1 MTGEE
6 KSMDQKKI
14 YPRSGDRETVY
25 LKNVVSDPSIQVG
38 SYTMYNDFVRDP
50 RQFEKNNVRYHYPV
64 NGEKLVIGRFCS
76 IACGAKFLF
85 NSANHTQASLSTYPF
100 PIFFEE
106 WGLRKENVAEAWD
119 RRGDIFVGSDVW
131 IGYEAVIMA
140 GVTVGDG
147 AVVGA
152 RALVTRDV
160 PPYAVVGG
168 VPARVIRRRF
178 PEETVEKLLA
188 LQWWNWPEEKI
199 KRHIREIQTGQAEK
213 LLSAGEGE

>member
-1 MTGEE
+1 
-6 KSMDQKKI
+6 MDQKKI

-50 RQFEKNNVRYHYPV
+50 RQFEKNNVLYHYPV

-178 PEETVEKLLA
+178 PEETVKKLLA

>member
-1 MTGEE
+1 
-6 KSMDQKKI
+6 
-14 YPRSGDRETVY
+14 
-25 LKNVVSDPSIQVG
+25 
-38 SYTMYNDFVRDP
+38 
-50 RQFEKNNVRYHYPV
+50 
-64 NGEKLVIGRFCS
+64 
-76 IACGAKFLF
+76 
-85 NSANHTQASLSTYPF
+85 
-100 PIFFEE
+100 
-106 WGLRKENVAEAWD
+106 
-119 RRGDIFVGSDVW
+119 
-131 IGYEAVIMA
+131 MA

-178 PEETVEKLLA
+178 PEETVKKLLA